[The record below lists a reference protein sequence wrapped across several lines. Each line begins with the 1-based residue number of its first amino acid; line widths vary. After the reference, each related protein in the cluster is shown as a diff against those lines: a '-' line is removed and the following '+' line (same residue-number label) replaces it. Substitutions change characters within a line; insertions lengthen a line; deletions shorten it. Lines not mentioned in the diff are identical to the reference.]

1 MFRRVLVSLKFI
13 PTIAYKSTL
22 PLNSVFNLL
31 CCCSNELETLPE
43 WVSKCKTLQTLTAC
57 HNRLTELPEDI
68 FCNEDCALTT
78 LKLSFNQLTVLPQ
91 IMRRVPIQRL
101 YLENN
106 SLVTLPR
113 HFFIASSK

>member
-1 MFRRVLVSLKFI
+1 M
-13 PTIAYKSTL
+13 
-22 PLNSVFNLL
+22 NSIFHLL
-31 CCCSNELETLPE
+31 CYCSNELETLPD